1 MPNKKKNYTENQWQ
15 HFLWSDDILKPLAQ
29 IIVSKYRGSQ
39 ENTPVRSS
47 VKHGGGSVM
56 VWGCICICAVGNLA
70 KTDVN
75 DYECK
80 EVPSDFDPEFNNIW
94 EASDW
99 QQLYFYP
106 GPKNTASIKAYLD
119 RKTYEGTPSFLHWPP
134 QSLGLTLM

>member
-1 MPNKKKNYTENQWQ
+1 MPNKIKKNYTENQWQ

-70 KTDVN
+70 KTDGIMN
-75 DYECK
+75 AKKYHQILIQNSIISGK
-80 EVPSDFDPEFNNIW
+80 RLIGNSFIFTLVP
-94 EASDW
+94 
-99 QQLYFYP
+99 
-106 GPKNTASIKAYLD
+106 
-119 RKTYEGTPSFLHWPP
+119 KTLPV
-134 QSLGLTLM
+134 